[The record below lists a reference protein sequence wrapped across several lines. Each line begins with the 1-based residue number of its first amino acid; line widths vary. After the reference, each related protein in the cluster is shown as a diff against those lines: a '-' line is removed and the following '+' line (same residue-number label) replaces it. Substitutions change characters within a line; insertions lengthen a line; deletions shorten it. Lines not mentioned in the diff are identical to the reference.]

1 MVSLPAWLKC
11 RCFRPSLPGDDDT
24 PAPKKMSSSAADAQG
39 FRTDQVSGAEAFT
52 GVAAREPVQLPR
64 AVSYP
69 GKKVEKERVAKLFK
83 KKAPTNAGSPADIL
97 PQLRIAPD
105 TSTITSKH
113 VEVASR
119 VNSIKAVYP
128 SRQHSASSSSKSL
141 SPRMSS
147 DSQATAA
154 AAAVAST
161 AGLTPSDIAIT
172 AAENTSATSSFVQ
185 PTPALPMFASAAASA
200 AAQQPR
206 TGAGLD
212 ELDPD
217 MFVIKDLDSGKKY
230 DLQQGLVVKDLTTGQ
245 MYGLDKT
252 SSDACGES
260 STHLTDIASGRKIT
274 LDEFSGVL
282 GNDSTFTRSN
292 IRMPQSCSSDAPSL
306 HQLPTAATIAPSQEP
321 GLQALAH
328 GFTGSRPSHG
338 GHTDKPHTCVK
349 SLSLLRHQVKALPLT
364 SLCLTP
370 KGQALDHSQGPSQW
384 ASASRTGSLVRRPRN
399 FRQQRQKGSD
409 AASAGSPPTTEGI
422 KAERMGWDDF
432 SRHEYLNPQGAQE
445 LRAQRQASG

>member
-69 GKKVEKERVAKLFK
+69 
-83 KKAPTNAGSPADIL
+83 
-97 PQLRIAPD
+97 
-105 TSTITSKH
+105 
-113 VEVASR
+113 
-119 VNSIKAVYP
+119 
-128 SRQHSASSSSKSL
+128 
-141 SPRMSS
+141 
-147 DSQATAA
+147 
-154 AAAVAST
+154 
-161 AGLTPSDIAIT
+161 
-172 AAENTSATSSFVQ
+172 
-185 PTPALPMFASAAASA
+185 AASA